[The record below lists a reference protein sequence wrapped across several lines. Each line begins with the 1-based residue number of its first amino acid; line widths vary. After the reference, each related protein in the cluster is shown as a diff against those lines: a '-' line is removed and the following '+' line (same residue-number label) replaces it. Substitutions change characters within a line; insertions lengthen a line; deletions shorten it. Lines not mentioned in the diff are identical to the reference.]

1 MAAERAWQGTTDG
14 NSWMHRNLIRIMR
27 VVPLRLMYGFVALFV
42 VPFYFVFSK
51 GFRPTYR
58 FFHQRLGYSSVK
70 SFFATYCNFCRFSQV
85 ILDRFYCYAGG
96 KFEFQIDQY
105 QLYQD
110 CAAAEPGF
118 LILSAH
124 VGNYELAGYSFVATQ
139 KRYNTLVFG
148 GEAESVMQNRQK
160 MFADTNIR
168 MILVKE
174 DMSHIFMMNSALE
187 NGESVSIPAD
197 RVVHN
202 QKTVTCNFLG
212 APAKLPLGPFMM
224 AAQRDVAV
232 LSIQV
237 MKESAK
243 QYHIYIEQLKS
254 ESASVRDKAVDLA
267 QQYANH
273 VESVVRKY
281 PYQWFNYYDFW
292 QA

>member
-1 MAAERAWQGTTDG
+1 
-14 NSWMHRNLIRIMR
+14 
-27 VVPLRLMYGFVALFV
+27 
-42 VPFYFVFSK
+42 
-51 GFRPTYR
+51 
-58 FFHQRLGYSSVK
+58 
-70 SFFATYCNFCRFSQV
+70 
-85 ILDRFYCYAGG
+85 
-96 KFEFQIDQY
+96 
-105 QLYQD
+105 
-110 CAAAEPGF
+110 
-118 LILSAH
+118 
-124 VGNYELAGYSFVATQ
+124 
-139 KRYNTLVFG
+139 
-148 GEAESVMQNRQK
+148 MQNRKK

-197 RVVHN
+197 RVVHK

>member
-1 MAAERAWQGTTDG
+1 
-14 NSWMHRNLIRIMR
+14 
-27 VVPLRLMYGFVALFV
+27 
-42 VPFYFVFSK
+42 
-51 GFRPTYR
+51 
-58 FFHQRLGYSSVK
+58 
-70 SFFATYCNFCRFSQV
+70 
-85 ILDRFYCYAGG
+85 
-96 KFEFQIDQY
+96 
-105 QLYQD
+105 
-110 CAAAEPGF
+110 
-118 LILSAH
+118 
-124 VGNYELAGYSFVATQ
+124 
-139 KRYNTLVFG
+139 
-148 GEAESVMQNRQK
+148 MQNRQK

-174 DMSHIFMMNSALE
+174 DMSHIFLMNSALE

-202 QKTVTCNFLG
+202 QKTVTCNLLG

-243 QYHIYIEQLKS
+243 LYHIYIEQLKS
-254 ESASVRDKAVDLA
+254 VSASVRDKAADLA

>member
-1 MAAERAWQGTTDG
+1 
-14 NSWMHRNLIRIMR
+14 
-27 VVPLRLMYGFVALFV
+27 
-42 VPFYFVFSK
+42 
-51 GFRPTYR
+51 
-58 FFHQRLGYSSVK
+58 
-70 SFFATYCNFCRFSQV
+70 
-85 ILDRFYCYAGG
+85 
-96 KFEFQIDQY
+96 
-105 QLYQD
+105 
-110 CAAAEPGF
+110 
-118 LILSAH
+118 
-124 VGNYELAGYSFVATQ
+124 
-139 KRYNTLVFG
+139 
-148 GEAESVMQNRQK
+148 ESVMQNRQK